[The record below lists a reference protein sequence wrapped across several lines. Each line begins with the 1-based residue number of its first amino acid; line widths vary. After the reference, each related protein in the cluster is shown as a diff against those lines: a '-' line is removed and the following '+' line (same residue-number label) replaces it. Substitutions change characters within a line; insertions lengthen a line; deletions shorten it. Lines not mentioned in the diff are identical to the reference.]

1 MNKNFFYLLISG
13 ITGVSVAVALIS
25 NVGVDALRFGALRAD
40 YSVTLLLD
48 KDHAAVANTDFGEA
62 TVKYGDSSKATQIHY
77 SSAKKLD
84 NGLCVLA
91 NGATIQKANN
101 APSKGLSSF
110 EASGTGTLEI
120 KTSFDANWTDDYDPV
135 VGFVV
140 RPYVYKYTLGQ
151 GLINIVGNYFKITAV
166 NGDANINSI
175 RFGYD
180 CNVEDSLLSNVRY
193 TDGDN
198 YVEFA
203 KTADYKNLLK
213 VKLTTNRALIASDLT
228 MRNSDN
234 EDEFCTPCTNLEPVS
249 GGYIAT
255 FSLDDLNNASGSWT
269 QYSYV
274 PRIYVNN
281 KRVDGTDNG
290 NIHANGNISSSIVKN
305 AASDDIT
312 VAGGD
317 RAYKLKDETWGLTL
331 SWINNLRFNNSGV
344 VTNKGMRLTHIGIN
358 KTKDNCGWFPI
369 TSEKVYDFGTNNNYF
384 LLEGYVET
392 ESEAIDVMNHLS
404 SYELY
409 SNDGGLSTTAS
420 PHNSY
425 SSYESWPYDG
435 GGYKINLWFNLS
447 SYEGHEYAIGLRY
460 NGIPYIL
467 RDNSDDSYT
476 GGGANNSGLIRTQH
490 SIKENTFKT
499 DWRLAGYGVNGCSY
513 RLHGDWGWIW
523 IESKNTNIQYTV
535 SWSEDWIWKDGA
547 KLLVRAWNDNG
558 GNTSFWLD
566 ATSGTSVTFELPVS
580 GGFTGAQ
587 LVRCSSDGTQ
597 WWNKTDNFDLTKLS
611 FSTGWSGW

>member
-1 MNKNFFYLLISG
+1 MNKNLFYSLISG

-25 NVGVDALRFGALRAD
+25 NVGVDALRFRALRAD
-40 YSVTLLLD
+40 SNPFLLTLD
-48 KDHAAVANTDFGEA
+48 NNNAAVTNDVFSEA
-62 TVKYGDSSKATQIHY
+62 TVTYGDESKATQIHY

-84 NGLCVLA
+84 GGLCVLA
-91 NGATIQKANN
+91 NGATIEKAYNE
-101 APSKGLSSF
+101 PSKGLSTF
-110 EASGTGTLEI
+110 QATGTGTLEI
-120 KTSFDANWTDDYDPV
+120 KTSFDANWTEAYDEK
-135 VGFVV
+135 VGFFV
-140 RPYVYKYTLGQ
+140 RPYVYKYTLGQQ

-166 NGDANINSI
+166 NGDANINSLQ
-175 RFGYD
+175 FGYD
-180 CNVEDSLLSNVRY
+180 CNAEDSLLSNVRY
-193 TDGDN
+193 ADVDN

-203 KTADYKNLLK
+203 KTTDHKNLLK
-213 VKLTTNRALIASDLT
+213 VKLTSERSLSKTDIT

-234 EDEFCTPCTNLEPVS
+234 VDEFCTPCTDLEKDGNTYV
-249 GGYIAT
+249 AT

-290 NIHANGNISSSIVKN
+290 NIHASGDISTATTATVKD
-305 AASDDIT
+305 AASDDISE
-312 VAGGD
+312 VGGT
-317 RAYKLKDETWGLTL
+317 RAYKLKDETWNLTL

-369 TSEKVYDFGTNNNYF
+369 TSEKVYDFGTDNNYF

-392 ESEAIDVMNHLS
+392 EAEAIYVMNNLS

-409 SNDGGLSTTAS
+409 SNVGGLSTTAS

-467 RDNSDDSYT
+467 RDNSDDPYT

-499 DWRLAGYGVNGCSY
+499 DWRLAGYGVKGCSY

-523 IESKNTNIQYTV
+523 IDSKNTNIQYTV
-535 SWSEDWIWKDGA
+535 SWSEDYNIWTDGA
-547 KLLVRAWNDNG
+547 KLLVRAWNNNG
-558 GNTSFWLD
+558 GKTEFWLN

-580 GGFTGAQ
+580 GEMF
-587 LVRCSSDGTQ
+587 
-597 WWNKTDNFDLTKLS
+597 
-611 FSTGWSGW
+611 